1 MKRHYFCHICAT
13 KQNHESYYFPKFH
26 KICTFYKSL
35 PGCENDY
42 GNDGTND
49 VDDIGMITTIT
60 TISWLSPA
68 LLSSTSLRPAKIEF
82 HQTIHPILKPIL
94 EIITFSFAYFAS
106 TFIQRGLFINL
117 RQTRLNI
124 INCPHQN
131 FSPWLNICRHNFFTV
146 YISFVTL
153 TLHNKS
159 SLDIR
164 STFMIPR
171 EMPKQMCRSS
181 LDYFT
186 LTVKHAEV
194 NIFLSLGI

>member
-1 MKRHYFCHICAT
+1 MKAT
-13 KQNHESYYFPKFH
+13 IFPK
-26 KICTFYKSL
+26 IPQMCTFYKSL
-35 PGCENDY
+35 LDCENDY
-42 GNDGTND
+42 GND
-49 VDDIGMITTIT
+49 VDDIEMITTIT

-131 FSPWLNICRHNFFTV
+131 FSPWLNICGHKKTFTV
-146 YISFVTL
+146 YMFCKVT
-153 TLHNKS
+153 S
-159 SLDIR
+159 
-164 STFMIPR
+164 P
-171 EMPKQMCRSS
+171 Q
-181 LDYFT
+181 
-186 LTVKHAEV
+186 
-194 NIFLSLGI
+194 